1 MSLPEWHIGCSGFYY
16 PEWKNLFYPAGLAR
30 KNWFEYY
37 CTHFNTLELNVTFYR
52 FPELSSLK
60 NWYDKSSAG
69 FTFSVKAPRT
79 ITHYQQFQETEQIVD
94 DFYGVIS
101 DGLKEKLG
109 PVLFQLPGKISFTEE
124 RLQKMVT
131 SLKKGFTNV
140 IEFRHESWWN
150 AHVYDTLAA
159 HSIVFCSPSFP
170 RLPDMVIR
178 NTDIVYYRF
187 HGVPQLYKSEY
198 HPEKIQQVTSEI
210 IRPGNIRIAYL
221 YFNNTMGMAGIN
233 NARHALDLTGSI

>member
-16 PEWKNLFYPAGLAR
+16 PEWKNHFYPAGLAR
-30 KNWFEYY
+30 KNWFEFY

-60 NWYDKSSAG
+60 NWYDKSPAG
-69 FTFSVKAPRT
+69 FSFSVKAPRI
-79 ITHYQQFQETEQIVD
+79 ITHYQQFQETEQIIE
-94 DFYGVIS
+94 DFYSVIS
-101 DGLKEKLG
+101 EGLKEKLG

-131 SLKKGFTNV
+131 SLKKGFINV

-150 AHVYDTLAA
+150 THVYETLAA
-159 HSIVFCSPSFP
+159 HAIVFCSPSFP
-170 RLPDMVIR
+170 SLPDMVIR

-198 HPEKIQQVTSEI
+198 LPEKIEQVTSAI
-210 IRPGNIRIAYL
+210 IQPGTIQRAYL

-233 NARHALDLTGSI
+233 NARHALDITG